1 MQLFSSI
8 AFSSLLIFAVGNS
21 DLVQASSKLRE
32 TEKEESVLRNVLR
45 ALIERNHVRQQ
56 KVEFILK

>member
-8 AFSSLLIFAVGNS
+8 AFCSLLIFAVGNS

-45 ALIERNHVRQQ
+45 ALIERNHVRLQ
-56 KVEFILK
+56 KVEFI